1 MSQHNETELV
11 ELGDAAVLTEG
22 GGSGTSEDKR
32 YVYA

>member
-1 MSQHNETELV
+1 MSQHTETEMV

>member
-1 MSQHNETELV
+1 MSQHNETEMV

-22 GGSGTSEDKR
+22 GSSGTSEDKR